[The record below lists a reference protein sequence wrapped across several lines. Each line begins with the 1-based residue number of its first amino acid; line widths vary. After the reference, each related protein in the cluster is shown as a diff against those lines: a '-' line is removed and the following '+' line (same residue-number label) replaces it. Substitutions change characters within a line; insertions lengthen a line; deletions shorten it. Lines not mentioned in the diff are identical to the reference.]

1 MGDQAVIYLRKN
13 PKAKADMKVEMGF
26 SELKNLKC
34 ISDTLQSGYAVL
46 ESIPEERLVIFEKI
60 DLA

>member
-1 MGDQAVIYLRKN
+1 VGDQAVVYLRKN
-13 PKAKADMKVEMGF
+13 PKAKADMKVEVGF

-46 ESIPEERLVIFEKI
+46 EDIPDGRLIIFEKM

>member
-1 MGDQAVIYLRKN
+1 
-13 PKAKADMKVEMGF
+13 MKVEVGF

-46 ESIPEERLVIFEKI
+46 EDIPDGRLIIFEKM

>member
-1 MGDQAVIYLRKN
+1 MGDQAVVYLRKSL
-13 PKAKADMKVEMGF
+13 KAKADMKVEVGF

-34 ISDTLQSGYAVL
+34 ITDNLQSGYAVL
-46 ESIPEERLVIFEKI
+46 ENIPEERLIIFEKM